1 MEDKRIFVKK
11 LEELLKLDQRRDIKE
26 MCYQGTKEKETVH
39 IVFKGGLEVDVD
51 VTADS
56 LAALLEDVLRE
67 VRKYDWLL

>member
-1 MEDKRIFVKK
+1 MENKRQFVNK
-11 LEELLKLDQRRDIKE
+11 LEELLKLDPRRDIKE
-26 MCYQGTKEKETVH
+26 ICYQGTEEKETVH

-67 VRKYDWLL
+67 VRKYD